1 MSAKDPQFLYMIL
14 VMPSLFGLTLTGE
27 GIYKLMHEDKSG
39 LISVF
44 FGILFIGM
52 VVFAYTFFASYM
64 NTRVV

>member
-1 MSAKDPQFLYMIL
+1 MIL

-52 VVFAYTFFASYM
+52 VVFAYTFFSSYM
-64 NTRVV
+64 DIG